1 MSTEDNTVKV
11 KEKEADP
18 LCFVKF
24 FDPSRVGVTVEAAA
38 AGVKVTKAEE
48 GKSFARAGLKVIDV
62 IVGLDG
68 KEANTPE
75 TFRRLLRTKL
85 AEGGRRIVKV
95 RRQGRAVEIPIT
107 CAD

>member
-18 LCFVKF
+18 LGFVKF

-85 AEGGRRIVKV
+85 KAGGGLSKFAARVARLKS
-95 RRQGRAVEIPIT
+95 R
-107 CAD
+107 